1 VKETLSLAYE
11 KFVELK
17 ENEVV
22 EYTQRKITDWEIQ
35 KYFDV

>member
-11 KFVELK
+11 KFVESK

-22 EYTQRKITDWEIQ
+22 EYTQRKITD
-35 KYFDV
+35 

>member
-1 VKETLSLAYE
+1 MK

-17 ENEVV
+17 RKEVE
-22 EYTQRKITDWEIQ
+22 EYMQRKITDWELQ

>member
-17 ENEVV
+17 RNEV
-22 EYTQRKITDWEIQ
+22 
-35 KYFDV
+35 F

>member
-17 ENEVV
+17 ESEVV
-22 EYTQRKITDWEIQ
+22 EYMQRKITDRERQ